1 MILGS
6 LNDTEAIEDI
16 HPLFK
21 KSFDYLK
28 TVDLTK
34 IEATTSN
41 IEIDGKNVFVLVQ
54 EYQGKTKEEVTLE
67 AHKKYIDIQIVVE
80 GSEQMGWLDIN
91 KCTKVLSPYDK
102 DKDVAFFENPVSSFV
117 TVNTN
122 EFAIFFPEDAHAP
135 GAGNG
140 LIKKMV
146 IKVLV

>member
-6 LNDTEAIEDI
+6 LNNTEVIENI

-21 KSFDYLK
+21 KAFDYLK
-28 TVDLTK
+28 TNDLTK
-34 IEATTSN
+34 IESTTSN
-41 IEIDGKNVFVLVQ
+41 IEIDGNSVFVMVQ
-54 EYQGKTKEEVTLE
+54 KYQGKTKEEVILE
-67 AHKKYIDIQIVVE
+67 AHKRYIDIQLIVE

-91 KCTKVLSPYDK
+91 KCTEVKSGYDEN
-102 DKDVAFFENPVSSFV
+102 KDVAFYNNTASSFV
-117 TVNTN
+117 TVNPN

-135 GAGNG
+135 GAGDE